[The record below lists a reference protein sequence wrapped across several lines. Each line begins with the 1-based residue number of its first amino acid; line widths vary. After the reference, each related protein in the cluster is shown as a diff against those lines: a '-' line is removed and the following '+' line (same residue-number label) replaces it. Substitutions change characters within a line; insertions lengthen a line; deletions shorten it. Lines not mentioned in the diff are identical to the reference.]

1 MGLDSV
7 ELVMEAE
14 EEFKIVFG
22 SREVEDVRTVG
33 ELLDL
38 IFSKLRQD
46 EEEKCPTQHA
56 FYAVRRHMVETL
68 GVKRRR

>member
-33 ELLDL
+33 EFVDL
-38 IFSKLRQD
+38 IFSKLRR
-46 EEEKCPTQHA
+46 TGA
-56 FYAVRRHMVETL
+56 SVSRRNM
-68 GVKRRR
+68 RSM